1 MGPLRVRAFSA
12 TASGQVEMPI
22 LHVEDHESTRDVVRR
37 ALRAY
42 GIAVLSV
49 DGVSAA
55 KRAIADRTDVTGAL
69 VDLRLSDGSGLE
81 LYEWLTT
88 HRPELAARVAFVS
101 GGGTEL
107 ARRVATI
114 GQPVLEKP
122 FEMAGVV
129 RLAAKWEGRDD
140 RLYDTAWGRPTGPNG
155 RET

>member
-1 MGPLRVRAFSA
+1 
-12 TASGQVEMPI
+12 MPI

-122 FEMAGVV
+122 FELADVV